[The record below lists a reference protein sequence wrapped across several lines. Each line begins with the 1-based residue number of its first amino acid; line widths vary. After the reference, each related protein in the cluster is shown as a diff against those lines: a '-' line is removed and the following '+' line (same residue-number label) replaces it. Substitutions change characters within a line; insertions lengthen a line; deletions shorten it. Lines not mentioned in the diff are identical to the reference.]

1 MNPWDQFT
9 GANAGYVYELFERY
23 QRDPSSVDEA
33 TRRAFATWTPAD
45 PTEPRP
51 SLPTDLS
58 TVAPAGAK
66 VEAAVGREGGPS
78 DLSDNAKAA
87 IAAFTLAE
95 SIRRFGH
102 LAARV
107 DPLGFHDPIGD
118 PSLAAASHGLTTDT
132 LKKLPASIVSGP
144 TAAGTANAFEA
155 IARLRDIYCSTTG
168 HDHNQVF
175 VPDERVWLRHAVESG
190 QFRPPAD
197 PINGV
202 ELLDRITEVETFER
216 FLQRTFPGKTRFSIE
231 GLDMMVPIIDE
242 IIHDAAEG
250 GVQHVMIAMAH
261 RGRLNVLAHILQ
273 KPYTQ
278 ILAEFKDPVLKDRL
292 RVDLGWMGDVKYH
305 AGARIEARPEGLP
318 RQVTI
323 SMPPNP
329 SHLEA
334 VDPVLNGMARA
345 AATSVDKPGPA
356 VVDKGK
362 VLAILIHGDSAFP
375 GQGVV
380 AETLNLSRLEGYDV
394 GGIIHII
401 ANNQVGFTTDP
412 GESFSTSY
420 ASGLAR
426 GFKIPI
432 THVNADDPAACI
444 EAARLAI
451 AYRQRFKLDFLI
463 DLVGYRRYGHN
474 EGDEPAFTQPQVYQI
489 VAGHPTVREKY
500 ARALADAGQVS
511 PERADEMV
519 RERMT
524 ALEQAYAAVKPEQDY
539 VPPVPEVPPS
549 GAATKAK
556 TAMPLARLA
565 ELNAELLKV
574 PDGFAVHRKLE
585 RGRERRK
592 AMFTEPGERSIDWAA
607 AEELALASILADGIA
622 IRLTGEDVERGTF
635 SHRHAVYHDMAT
647 GDEHVPLQRLSQA
660 KAAFEIRNS
669 PLSEYACVGFEL
681 GYSLQEPGRLVVWE
695 AQYGDFINGAQII
708 LDEYLTSSRAKWG
721 MSPSLVLLLPHG
733 YEGQGPDHSSARLE
747 RFLNAAADTNIR
759 VVNCTT
765 AAQYFHVLRRQALLL
780 NTDPLPLIVMTPKSL
795 LRHGFTASTPTELA
809 EGKFQRVIDDP
820 ATGSASPRAE
830 SRGDEMIIQPGKVR
844 RLVLCSGKVAV
855 DLMTSEQRKSNPNVA
870 IARVEQLYPFPDT
883 AIGDVMARYPK
894 LREVC
899 WVQEEPENMGAWEF
913 VRPLLESLID
923 GRWPLRYIGRIRNS
937 SPSEGSS
944 SWHAANQRAIVE
956 QAFEAKAETKELDRV
971 LSKQV

>member
-33 TRRAFATWTPAD
+33 TRRAFATWTPAFAQHEADELRRGLAVAASGRGGGPAD
-45 PTEPRP
+45 PTQSQP
-51 SLPTDLS
+51 SVT
-58 TVAPAGAK
+58 PAAS
-66 VEAAVGREGGPS
+66 GGS
-78 DLSDNAKAA
+78 GEMQAG

-102 LAARV
+102 LAARI

-118 PSLAAASHGLTTDT
+118 PSLVAASHNLTTDT

-144 TAAGTANAFEA
+144 AAAGAANAFEA
-155 IARLRDIYCSTTG
+155 IARLRDIYCSATG
-168 HDHNQVF
+168 HDYNQVF
-175 VPDERVWLRHAVESG
+175 VPDERVWLRQAVESG
-190 QFRPPAD
+190 QFRSPSE
-197 PINGV
+197 PINGP
-202 ELLDRITEVETFER
+202 ELLDRITEIETFER

-242 IIHDAAEG
+242 IIHDAAED

-305 AGARIEARPEGLP
+305 AGARIEAQPEGLP
-318 RQVTI
+318 KQVVI

-345 AATSVDKPGPA
+345 AATSVDQAGPA

-362 VLAILIHGDSAFP
+362 VLAILIHGDAAFP

-412 GESFSTSY
+412 DESFSTSY

-432 THVNADDPAACI
+432 THVNADDPIACI

-451 AYRQRFKLDFLI
+451 AYRQRFKLDYLI
-463 DLVGYRRYGHN
+463 DLVGYRSYGHN
-474 EGDEPAFTQPQVYQI
+474 EGDEPAFTQPALYQI
-489 VAGHPTVREKY
+489 VSAHPTVREQY
-500 ARALADAGQVS
+500 ARALVAAGEISQ
-511 PERADEMV
+511 ERADEMV

-539 VPPVPEVPPS
+539 IPPVPEVPPS
-549 GAATKAK
+549 GAAIKAK
-556 TAMPLARLA
+556 TAVPLARLD
-565 ELNAELLKV
+565 ELNSDLLQV
-574 PDGFAVHRKLE
+574 PEGFTVHRKLG

-592 AMFTEPGERSIDWAA
+592 AMFADAAERSIDWAA

-622 IRLTGEDVERGTF
+622 IRFTGEDVERGTF
-635 SHRHAVYHDMAT
+635 SHRHAVYHDSVT
-647 GDEHVPLQRLSQA
+647 GAEHVPLQTLTLA
-660 KAAFEIRNS
+660 TAAFEIRNS

-681 GYSLQEPGRLVVWE
+681 GYNLQEPGRLVMWE

-708 LDEYLTSSRAKWG
+708 LDEYLTTSRAKWG

-780 NTDPLPLIVMTPKSL
+780 KTDPLPLVVMTPKSL
-795 LRHGFTASTPTELA
+795 LRHGFTASTPAELA
-809 EGKFQRVIDDP
+809 EGKFQRVIDDEMTP
-820 ATGSASPRAE
+820 AQA
-830 SRGDEMIIQPGKVR
+830 GKVR

-855 DLMTSEQRKSNPNVA
+855 DLLTSEQRKDNAHVA

-883 AIGDVMARYPK
+883 AIREVMARYPK
-894 LREVC
+894 LRDVC

-913 VRPLLESLID
+913 VRPLLEELVD
-923 GRWPLRYIGRIRNS
+923 QRWPLRYIGRLRNS

>member
-45 PTEPRP
+45 PDAPVA
-51 SLPTDLS
+51 SG
-58 TVAPAGAK
+58 APA
-66 VEAAVGREGGPS
+66 
-78 DLSDNAKAA
+78 DLQAG
-87 IAAFTLAE
+87 IAAFNLAE

-102 LAARV
+102 LAARL

-118 PSLAAASHGLTTDT
+118 PSLQPQAHGLTTDA
-132 LKKLPASIVSGP
+132 LKRLPASIVSGP
-144 TAAGTANAFEA
+144 AAHGAANAFEA
-155 IARLRDIYCSTTG
+155 IERLRQIYCSTTG
-168 HDHNQVF
+168 HDYNHVF
-175 VPDERVWLRHAVESG
+175 VPDERVWLRQAVESG
-190 QFRPPAD
+190 QFRPPLD
-197 PINGV
+197 PIESR
-202 ELLDRITEVETFER
+202 ELLDRITEVDTFER
-216 FLQRTFPGKTRFSIE
+216 FLHRTFPGKTRFSIE
-231 GLDMMVPIIDE
+231 GLDMLVPVLDE
-242 IIHDAAEG
+242 IIHDAAEN

-278 ILAEFKDPVLKDRL
+278 ILAEFKDPVLSKGL

-305 AGARIEARPEGLP
+305 AGARVEARPDGLP
-318 RQVTI
+318 KQVVI

-345 AATSVDKPGPA
+345 AATTAGQPGAPL
-356 VVDKGK
+356 VDKGK
-362 VLAILIHGDSAFP
+362 VLAILIHGDAAFP
-375 GQGVV
+375 GQGIV
-380 AETLNLSRLEGYDV
+380 AETLNLSRLDGYDV
-394 GGIIHII
+394 GGIIHLI
-401 ANNQVGFTTDP
+401 ANNQLGFTTDP
-412 GESFSTSY
+412 EDSFSTSY

-432 THVNADDPAACI
+432 THANADDPVACI

-451 AYRQRFKLDFLI
+451 AYRQRFKLDYLI
-463 DLVGYRRYGHN
+463 DLVGYRKYGHN
-474 EGDEPAFTQPQVYQI
+474 EGDEPAFTQPQLYQI
-489 VAGHPTVREKY
+489 VAGHPSVREKY
-500 ARALADAGQVS
+500 AAVLAERGEVTREDADA
-511 PERADEMV
+511 MV
-519 RERMT
+519 QARMA
-524 ALEQAYAAVKPEQDY
+524 ALEQAYASVKPEQDY

-556 TAMPLARLA
+556 TAVPLETLQAI
-565 ELNAELLKV
+565 NDNLLRV
-574 PDGFAVHRKLE
+574 PDGFSVHRKLE

-592 AMFTEPGERSIDWAA
+592 AVFASAAERTIDWAT
-607 AEELALASILADGIA
+607 AEELALATVLADGVPV
-622 IRLTGEDVERGTF
+622 RLTGEDVERGTF
-635 SHRHAVYHDMAT
+635 SHRHAAYRDSVT
-647 GDEHVPLQRLSQA
+647 GEKHVPLQTLPQA
-660 KAAFEIRNS
+660 RASFEIHNS

-681 GYSLQEPGRLVVWE
+681 GYNLQEPSRLILWE

-708 LDEYLTSSRAKWG
+708 LDEYLTSGRAKWG
-721 MSPSLVLLLPHG
+721 MAPSLVLLLPHG

-759 VVNCTT
+759 IANCTT
-765 AAQYFHVLRRQALLL
+765 AAQSFPLLRRQALLL
-780 NTDPLPLIVMTPKSL
+780 DTDPLPLVVMTPKSL
-795 LRHGFTASTPTELA
+795 LRHPFTASTPAELA
-809 EGKFQRVIDDP
+809 EGKFMRVIDD
-820 ATGSASPRAE
+820 AE
-830 SRGDEMIIQPGKVR
+830 AQAQAAKVR

-855 DLMTSEQRKSNPNVA
+855 DLFTSERRKDNPNVA
-870 IARVEQLYPFPDT
+870 IVRVEQLYPFPEDL
-883 AIGDVMARYPK
+883 IRDVFDRYPK

-913 VRPLLESLID
+913 VRPLLDPLVD
-923 GRWPLRYIGRIRNS
+923 GRWPLRYIGRSRNS

-944 SWHAANQRAIVE
+944 SWHAANQRAIVD
-956 QAFEAKAETKELDRV
+956 QVFDAKAESRDMDRV

>member
-9 GANAGYVYELFERY
+9 GANAGYVYELFERF

-33 TRRAFATWTPAD
+33 TRRAFATWTPEDPSAPDAPDAPDAD
-45 PTEPRP
+45 AH
-51 SLPTDLS
+51 
-58 TVAPAGAK
+58 V
-66 VEAAVGREGGPS
+66 
-78 DLSDNAKAA
+78 
-87 IAAFTLAE
+87 AAFNLAE

-102 LAARV
+102 LAARL

-118 PSLAAASHGLTTDT
+118 PSLQPQSHGLTTDA
-132 LKKLPASIVSGP
+132 LKRLPASIVSGP
-144 TAAGTANAFEA
+144 AAQGAANAFDA
-155 IARLRDIYCSTTG
+155 IGRLRDIYCSTTG
-168 HDHNQVF
+168 HDYNHVF
-175 VPDERVWLRHAVESG
+175 VPDERVWLRQSVEARR
-190 QFRPPAD
+190 FRPPND
-197 PINGV
+197 PIDGRK
-202 ELLDRITEVETFER
+202 LLDRITQIDTFER
-216 FLQRTFPGKTRFSIE
+216 FLHRTFPGKTRFSIE
-231 GLDMMVPIIDE
+231 GLDMMVPILDE

-278 ILAEFKDPVLKDRL
+278 VLAEFKDPVLSKRL

-305 AGARIEARPEGLP
+305 AGARVVAQPDGLP
-318 RQVTI
+318 KQVVI

-345 AATSVDKPGPA
+345 AATTAGQPGPP
-356 VVDKGK
+356 VVDKRK
-362 VLAILIHGDSAFP
+362 VLAILIHGDAAFP

-394 GGIIHII
+394 GGIIHVI
-401 ANNQVGFTTDP
+401 ANNQLGFTTGPD
-412 GESFSTSY
+412 ESFSTSY

-432 THVNADDPAACI
+432 THVNADDPPACI

-451 AYRQRFKLDFLI
+451 AYRHQFKLDYVI

-474 EGDEPAFTQPQVYQI
+474 EGDEPAFTQPQIYQI
-489 VAGHPTVREKY
+489 VAAHPTVREKY
-500 ARALADAGQVS
+500 AASLIEQGEITREEADAMGH
-511 PERADEMV
+511 A
-519 RERMT
+519 RM
-524 ALEQAYAAVKPEQDY
+524 AAFEQAYASVKPEQDY

-549 GAATKAK
+549 GAAQKVN
-556 TAMPLARLA
+556 TAVPLEVLQ
-565 ELNAELLKV
+565 EINVDLLTL
-574 PDGFAVHRKLE
+574 PEGFTVHRKLE

-592 AMFTEPGERSIDWAA
+592 AMFHSPSARTIDWAA
-607 AEELALASILADGIA
+607 AEELALATIVGDAVPV
-622 IRLTGEDVERGTF
+622 RLTGEDVKRGTF
-635 SHRHAVYHDMAT
+635 SHRHAVYFDAVT
-647 GDEHVPLQRLSQA
+647 GEEHVPLQTLARA
-660 KAAFEIRNS
+660 KASFEIRNS

-681 GYSLQEPGRLVVWE
+681 GYNLQEPARLVLWE

-708 LDEYLTSSRAKWG
+708 LDEYLTSGRAKWG

-747 RFLNAAADTNIR
+747 RFLNSAADTNMR

-780 NTDPLPLIVMTPKSL
+780 ETDPLPLVVMTPKSL
-795 LRHGFTASTPTELA
+795 LRHPFTASTPAELA
-809 EGKFQRVIDDP
+809 EGGFMRVIDDAETAAQP
-820 ATGSASPRAE
+820 A
-830 SRGDEMIIQPGKVR
+830 KVR
-844 RLVLCSGKVAV
+844 RLVLCSGKIAV
-855 DLMTSEQRKSNPNVA
+855 DLFTSERRQDHPHVA
-870 IARVEQLYPFPDT
+870 VVRLEQLYPFPADL
-883 AIGDVMARYPK
+883 INDVLERYAGV
-894 LREVC
+894 REVC

-913 VRPLLESLID
+913 VRPELETLLD
-923 GRWPLRYIGRIRNS
+923 ARWPLRYIGRSRNS

-944 SWHAANQRAIVE
+944 TWHTANQRAIVD
-956 QAFEAKAETKELDRV
+956 QVFEAKAEARELDRV